1 VRQWI
6 GSHLTFANVVSL
18 AALFVALGGTATA
31 VTYVVSSNSQIGPNT
46 VSGHK
51 PPTGKHSNLIAGSI
65 NGQDVA
71 DNSLRGADI
80 TESSLGIV
88 PNANKL
94 DGTDSSGFLGSGN
107 VQKLFYD
114 DAPGNGLKSLAT
126 IGPYTIKADCTN
138 NTLAV
143 YANGPAGTSSY
154 SDFVAPST
162 HSENQTTIAANSDA
176 PTALIFPTLPANG
189 FIASVA
195 GTAML
200 NTGSVV
206 IQVDYFG
213 TAVAAGFGN
222 KCTLYGTAT
231 MGT

>member
-1 VRQWI
+1 M
-6 GSHLTFANVVSL
+6 
-18 AALFVALGGTATA
+18 
-31 VTYVVSSNSQIGPNT
+31 
-46 VSGHK
+46 
-51 PPTGKHSNLIAGSI
+51 IAGSI
-65 NGQDVA
+65 IGNDVA
-71 DNSLRGADI
+71 SNSLTGANVN
-80 TESSLGIV
+80 ESALGIV
-88 PNANKL
+88 PTL
-94 DGTDSSGFLGSGN
+94 TSSRASIPPASCPRGASRAVLRRRPWERAKN
-107 VQKLFYD
+107 
-114 DAPGNGLKSLAT
+114 LAT

-143 YANGPAGTSSY
+143 YANGSAGTSSY

-162 HSENQTTIAANSDA
+162 HRENQTTIAANSDA
-176 PTALIFPTLPANG
+176 PNALIFPTLPANG
-189 FIASVA
+189 FTTTDA

-213 TAVAAGFGN
+213 TAVAGGFGN